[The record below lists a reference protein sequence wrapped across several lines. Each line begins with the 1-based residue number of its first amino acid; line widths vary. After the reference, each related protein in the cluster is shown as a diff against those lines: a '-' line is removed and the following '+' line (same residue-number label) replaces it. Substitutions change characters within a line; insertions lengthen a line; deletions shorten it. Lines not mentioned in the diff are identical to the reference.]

1 MEGFFGIV
9 NDAIVAIDGFIWG
22 PPLMVLILFGGILLT
37 TRLRG
42 VQFRHLPRGAA
53 LHGQERERAARAK

>member
-42 VQFRHLPRGAA
+42 V
-53 LHGQERERAARAK
+53 